1 MLVARL
7 DDLLFTNSY
16 VLRHKKSTLIEKL
29 QLPAPS
35 KVKTLQ
41 VCCHLIGMLP
51 LMMLLRHQDDAAS
64 TDAGLDGGKVQRTW
78 TGSEVLRPCADVLQP
93 YVGKEKGDRRDQ

>member
-1 MLVARL
+1 
-7 DDLLFTNSY
+7 
-16 VLRHKKSTLIEKL
+16 
-29 QLPAPS
+29 
-35 KVKTLQ
+35 
-41 VCCHLIGMLP
+41 
-51 LMMLLRHQDDAAS
+51 MMLIRHQDDAAS